1 MRIGGHVS
9 TAERLDKCLDRAQAI
24 GCETL
29 QIFASAPQSWRAIS
43 HTNEAMAELRRRCG
57 ECGDPPLFVHAIYLV
72 NLASADEAHVKRS
85 ADALAAGLRFC
96 EATGA
101 TGLIFH
107 TGSHK
112 GAGFE
117 AVLPQIGEAMK
128 AALAAAPGSARLLVE
143 NSAGAG
149 ATVGG
154 TLSEVGAI
162 VRAADDPRVGVC
174 LDTCHLFASGYD
186 LRSPEAVAATMDE
199 FDREVGRERLVVV
212 HANDSK
218 GDLGGGKDRHENI
231 GQGSIGLDGFRAIMA
246 HPAFRDVPFLL
257 EVPGMDGKSGPDT
270 ANVDVLR
277 GLRSE
282 IFGAAD

>member
-1 MRIGGHVS
+1 MRIGAHVS
-9 TAERLDKCLDRAQAI
+9 TAEKLDKCLDRAQAL

-57 ECGDPPLFVHAIYLV
+57 ECENPPLFVHGIYLI
-72 NLASADEAHVKRS
+72 NLATADEAHLERS
-85 ADALAAGLRFC
+85 AKSLAAALAFC

-101 TGLIFH
+101 RGVIFH
-107 TGSHK
+107 VGSHK
-112 GAGFE
+112 GAGFDN
-117 AVLPQIGEAMK
+117 VLPQISRVMREAIDSVPGEA
-128 AALAAAPGSARLLVE
+128 LIIVE

-154 TLSEVGAI
+154 TLPEVGAI
-162 VRAADDPRVGVC
+162 IRAIDRPRVGVC

-186 LRSPEAVAATMDE
+186 LRTDAAVAATMDE
-199 FDREVGRERLVVV
+199 FAREVGTERLVAV

-231 GQGSIGLDGFRAIMA
+231 GHGAIGLDGFRAIMA
-246 HPAFRDVPFLL
+246 HAAFRDVPFLL
-257 EVPGMDGKSGPDT
+257 EVPGMDGKSGPDQE
-270 ANVDVLR
+270 NVEVLR
-277 GLRSE
+277 GIRREL
-282 IFGAAD
+282 FGEAG